1 MKRVVLTGAE
11 STGKSTLACKL
22 AQHFNAPHSTEY
34 LRAFVNETQR
44 APQATDLEAIAKG
57 QIALEDACRPSNKE
71 GLVIHDTNLL
81 SNLIYAEHYFGGN
94 LDWLLAQ
101 FNARRYDLY
110 LLCLPD
116 FPWVPDRG
124 QREGPEVRDSL
135 HQKFLLRLEAMHLPF
150 TPIGGSPGERLQTA
164 IHCIQTLD
172 V

>member
-11 STGKSTLACKL
+11 STGKSTLVCEL
-22 AQHFNAPHSTEY
+22 ARHFNAPHSTEY
-34 LRAFVNETQR
+34 VRTFVDETQR
-44 APQATDLEAIAKG
+44 APQGTDLEAIAKG

-94 LDWLLAQ
+94 LDWLVAQ

-116 FPWVPDRG
+116 FPWVPDHG
-124 QREGPEVRDSL
+124 QREGPEARDAL
-135 HQKFLLRLEAMHLPF
+135 HQKFLLRLESMQLPF
-150 TPIGGSPGERLQTA
+150 TTIGGYPEERLQTA
-164 IHCIQTLD
+164 IRCIQTLG

>member
-11 STGKSTLACKL
+11 STGKSTLAREL
-22 AQHFNAPHSTEY
+22 ARHFNAPHSTEY
-34 LRAFVNETQR
+34 VRAFVDETQR

-57 QIALEDACRPSNKE
+57 QIALEDACRPSSKE

-94 LDWLLAQ
+94 LDWLVAQ

-116 FPWVPDRG
+116 FPWVPDHG
-124 QREGPEVRDSL
+124 QREGPEARDAL
-135 HQKFLLRLEAMHLPF
+135 HQKFLLRLETMQLPF
-150 TPIGGSPGERLQTA
+150 IRIGGCPEERLKIA
-164 IHCIQTLD
+164 IRGIETLD
-172 V
+172 A